1 MTINEMRRELLKMNP
16 HWKRATVDKMHDM
29 QVIAVYHKAK
39 KKFDALNN
47 DQKAVQVQKHRTEQ
61 LRLF

>member
-1 MTINEMRRELLKMNP
+1 MNP